1 MIRVTLVPKASKH
14 EVVIGLD
21 NIGIFGLGGYFVQV
35 YENDEMLFNKS
46 GLTGI
51 QAFEAIR
58 EYTNTYHRAT
68 VQALCYAAS
77 DLDPALIQ
85 GPEMKHQA
93 VDLNTEEYS
102 NRVWVISLLC
112 PKSI

>member
-1 MIRVTLVPKASKH
+1 MSRVNLVTKASNH

-35 YENDEMLFNKS
+35 YEDDKMLFNKS
-46 GLTGI
+46 GLTGF

-58 EYTNTYHRAT
+58 EYTNTHHRAT
-68 VQALCYAAS
+68 LQALCYAAS

-102 NRVWVISLLC
+102 DRVWEVAC
-112 PKSI
+112 E